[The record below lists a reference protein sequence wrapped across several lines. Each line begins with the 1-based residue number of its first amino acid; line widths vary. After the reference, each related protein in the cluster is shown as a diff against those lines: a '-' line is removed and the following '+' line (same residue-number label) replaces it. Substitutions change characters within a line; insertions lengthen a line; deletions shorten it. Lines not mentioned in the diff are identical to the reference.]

1 MIFFVG
7 YSMLS
12 LEEIM
17 PPNNFNLYEKQ
28 CFEYLIENGINEN
41 DIHFLKEIYEKENIK
56 FCVKTFKSFDLDELK
71 NDLEKKN
78 MTLIKNLLLF
88 SKNLLIKF
96 IK

>member
-1 MIFFVG
+1 
-7 YSMLS
+7 MLS
-12 LEEIM
+12 LEAIM

-28 CFEYLIENGINEN
+28 CFEYLLENGINEN

>member
-28 CFEYLIENGINEN
+28 CFEYLLENGINEN